1 MWDPDECPG
10 PFSHIIRRSALVT
23 KPVNM
28 RLSEKTLTRVEKI
41 QKKLKTDNRTQAIAY
56 AVRIAHDILTTMS
69 KGGKVIIEHKDG
81 TRDRLILNNL

>member
-1 MWDPDECPG
+1 MRDPDECPG
-10 PFSHIIRRSALVT
+10 PFSHTIRRSALIT

-28 RLSEKTLTRVEKI
+28 RLSEKTMSRVEKI

-56 AVRIAHDILTTMS
+56 AVRITHDILSTLS

-81 TRDRLILNNL
+81 TRDRLVLNDL